1 MDIREL
7 QLFLKLSENLHY
19 TKTSHLMA
27 ISPSALSRTIQ
38 RMEDQIGQKLF
49 FRDNRGVVLTPG
61 GIRFCE
67 YAQSVL
73 ESWQSLQNDLTEES
87 REIKG
92 DLVVYTSVTGCYTI
106 LPELLEKCRQTYPGI
121 HINLKTGSAAD
132 AVAVVLSG
140 LVDLSVAAEPDS
152 LPENLVFLNVTSTPL
167 QLIAPAKECHLTDK
181 MNTPGTAWYDM
192 PLILPEKGLAR
203 KRLDRFFKT
212 RQIQPEIYAE
222 VDGNE
227 AIIALVSLGFGLGI
241 VPSLVRDFS
250 VIQDKIRVLPD
261 VPDLEPYHV
270 GICVNRRKSQ
280 TPLLQAFTSLITS
293 LDGKGSSALP
303 GQKES

>member
-7 QLFLKLSENLHY
+7 QLFLKLSETLHY

-38 RMEDQIGQKLF
+38 RIEDHVGQKLF
-49 FRDNRGVVLTPG
+49 FRDNRGVVLTPAG
-61 GIRFCE
+61 SRFRE
-67 YAQSVL
+67 YALAVL
-73 ESWQSLQNDLTEES
+73 ESWQVLQDDLTEES
-87 REIKG
+87 RDIKG
-92 DLVVYTSVTGCYTI
+92 DLVVYSSVTGCYTI
-106 LPELLEKCRQTYPGI
+106 LPELLEKCRQLFPGI

-140 LVDLSVAAEPDS
+140 MADLSVAAEPDS

-167 QLIAPAKECHLTDK
+167 QLIAPAMECHLTDR
-181 MNTPGTAWYDM
+181 MNTGGMAWYEM

-203 KRLDRFFKT
+203 KRLDRFF
-212 RQIQPEIYAE
+212 RARHIQPDVYAE

-241 VPSLVRDFS
+241 VPSLVRENS
-250 VIQDKIRVLPD
+250 LIQEKIKVLPD
-261 VPDLEPYHV
+261 VPDLDPYNV

-280 TPLLQAFTSLITS
+280 TPVLQAFTSLIPK
-293 LDGKGSSALP
+293 LDGETAYLAGTQEGS
-303 GQKES
+303 